1 MVIVK
6 SKIDFATSMR
16 RIFQSMA
23 GKIFDFQCKRQ
34 RKVVKIFIAI
44 SISLFVAKRK
54 KMAKKGRLGKQR
66 ENFPV
71 FRKWAFQAAFGYPM
85 LPIKAF
91 CRRALSRAVLFL
103 Q

>member
-34 RKVVKIFIAI
+34 RKVVKNFHCNQYI
-44 SISLFVAKRK
+44 SFCRK
-54 KMAKKGRLGKQR
+54 KEEDCEKRTVWKTKGK
-66 ENFPV
+66 FSS
-71 FRKWAFQAAFGYPM
+71 FQEMGLPAAFGYPM